1 MACVLQDYC
10 VCMGHVQEKG
20 FAIIKFSSKP
30 FLAMLQSQTE
40 VSEYKANNV
49 LDKHVVKV
57 LEIVLEI
64 IRY

>member
-1 MACVLQDYC
+1 
-10 VCMGHVQEKG
+10 
-20 FAIIKFSSKP
+20 
-30 FLAMLQSQTE
+30 MLQSQTE

-57 LEIVLEI
+57 LEIVLEM